1 MRRKKSMLL
10 ADILDIHRE
19 QTKGFNISAEIFAK
33 DLWHFEDAE
42 EHGAVTV
49 EEAKKVHERIL
60 IPFHGTNS
68 NRKCVACSNK
78 EATAGHLDSQQHKQV
93 LSEEVMMDRLFGQ
106 PIHGSRRF
114 CSMDTPFPC
123 TQKYMREFWG
133 MV

>member
-19 QTKGFNISAEIFAK
+19 QTKEFNISAEIFAK
-33 DLWHFEDAE
+33 DLWHFEDA

-60 IPFHGTNS
+60 IPCHGTSS
-68 NRKCVACSNK
+68 NRKCVACNNK

-93 LSEEVMMDRLFGQ
+93 LS
-106 PIHGSRRF
+106 
-114 CSMDTPFPC
+114 
-123 TQKYMREFWG
+123 
-133 MV
+133 